1 MTSEKIF
8 WQVFPLSLVPSYFV
22 RGGKEKFLF
31 LFSYSC
37 IYLFIYLC
45 ILIVSLF
52 IFIATMAANEKILT
66 PQPGREKSHSGRREL
81 FPYELAL
88 LLLKVL

>member
-1 MTSEKIF
+1 M
-8 WQVFPLSLVPSYFV
+8 
-22 RGGKEKFLF
+22 FLF
-31 LFSYSC
+31 V
-37 IYLFIYLC
+37 YLFIYLF

-81 FPYELAL
+81 FPYE
-88 LLLKVL
+88 